1 MPEVLAYVLNNMIK
15 TKARNVLRFGY
26 LFSDKDGDADPFK
39 FHGVITQS
47 PAFIHSSDLWKK
59 INQRLG
65 TDITQHMLRNCSV
78 FAVAPP
84 TCLFQVCGVP
94 VYDLISMRASSKF
107 LLCKPAPQS
116 SSANPQRASYKRL
129 PRRNKVRCR
138 ETSRKRKREDGGDGA
153 EEDEQLPGKRRCC
166 LTVERTCDS
175 PGPSYITDINNTD
188 GEQASSHNKDTS
200 QAVNQTSSISR
211 DPNEVTG
218 TAQASPTSK
227 GSVSLKIAD
236 LPPPRPSGCFIRMLR
251 ALYGGG
257 GGDIRGFL
265 LNRKLPASGGQG
277 TRSLQG
283 PDLVRLIFLQGEAYL
298 NGEEPRPRRLPR
310 RFFNMA
316 PLFSRLLRNHRKC
329 PYAHFLRK
337 KCSMARDRESS
348 TDMASLLAAH
358 CLPYRV
364 FLFVRECLLYVVPEE
379 LWGSNRNRALFLS
392 GVKQL
397 LRLGKFESLSLAQVM
412 WGMRVRDC
420 HWLGVK
426 AGGVCVGD
434 IGSFGTRYTMI

>member
-1 MPEVLAYVLNNMIK
+1 MRFCFKLSTFPEVLAYVLNNMMK

-26 LFSDKDGDADPFK
+26 LYSDKDGDADPFK

-65 TDITQHMLRNCSV
+65 TDITQHLLRNCAV

-94 VYDLISMRASSKF
+94 LYDLISMGASSKF

-116 SSANPQRASYKRL
+116 APANPLRTSYERQL
-129 PRRNKVRCR
+129 RRNKVPCR
-138 ETSRKRKREDGGDGA
+138 ETSRKRKREDGWEGA
-153 EEDEQLPGKRRCC
+153 EDEWFPGKRRCC
-166 LTVERTCDS
+166 LAVAGTCDS
-175 PGPSYITDINNTD
+175 PELSYNTDIINTD
-188 GEQASSHNKDTS
+188 GEPASSHNKDSS
-200 QAVNQTSSISR
+200 QVVNQTSSISR
-211 DPNEVTG
+211 HPKEVTAQ
-218 TAQASPTSK
+218 TAQASSTSQ
-227 GSVSLKIAD
+227 GSVSLKTAD
-236 LPPPRPSGCFIRMLR
+236 HPPPQPSGCYIRMLCV
-251 ALYGGG
+251 LYGGG
-257 GGDIRGFL
+257 GGGIKGFL
-265 LNRKLPASGGQG
+265 LNRKLPACGGQG
-277 TRSLQG
+277 PRGLQG
-283 PDLVRLIFLQGEAYL
+283 PDLVRLVFLQGSAYL
-298 NGEEPRPRRLPR
+298 NGEDPRPRRLPR

-337 KCSMARDRESS
+337 KCSMARGRELW
-348 TDMASLLAAH
+348 TDKASLLATH

-364 FLFVRECLLYVVPEE
+364 YLFVRECLLCVVPEE
-379 LWGSNRNRALFLS
+379 LWGSDHNRALFLS

-420 HWLGVK
+420 HWLGLK
-426 AGGVCVGD
+426 AGGVCVGGD
-434 IGSFGTRYTMI
+434 